1 MCSMQQLKNRR
12 NMRLTAE
19 AWRLATEMAAQ
30 LGLTR
35 TAIFE
40 LAIRE
45 MAERRGLAPKDGEA
59 PRPHRQA

>member
-1 MCSMQQLKNRR
+1 
-12 NMRLTAE
+12 MRLTAE
-19 AWRLATEMAAQ
+19 AWELATKLARQ
-30 LGLTR
+30 LGLSR

-59 PRPHRQA
+59 PRP